1 MSRSLSSFSLSF
13 FPSIIGLMVF
23 FIHRS
28 QMRAPIQ
35 TLNDAKDSITS
46 VVIQDATI
54 TTGSVDGF
62 VRTYD
67 LRMGQLQSDYM
78 GREHCSYISR
88 SLRICG

>member
-1 MSRSLSSFSLSF
+1 
-13 FPSIIGLMVF
+13 
-23 FIHRS
+23 
-28 QMRAPIQ
+28 MRAPIQ

-78 GREHCSYISR
+78 GREYCSHISG